1 MRKDLFFIR
10 YKFFLFVFIFFLIF
24 QKQIFPVS
32 QFYHVPMSDG
42 TELATDVHLPDGQE
56 GPFPVFLVRSTY
68 GRVLDV
74 KKYLDE
80 GYAVVIQ
87 DVRGMGES
95 PGEKFVFHADG
106 WDEKLHDGADT
117 VDWIIKQ
124 TWCNGK
130 IGTFGGSA
138 LGITQTLLAPATDK
152 ISAQHIDVGTGSLYH
167 NSIYE
172 GGVFRKNMMEG
183 WLQIIGQAHLIE
195 IYKSHPLYDNFWK
208 QFDANAVAERITAPA
223 LFVGGWYDIFQQ
235 ATIDAFLAREK
246 QGAEKIRGKNYLIM
260 KWSTH
265 GPDITQDY
273 KLNPNRFDLRISHI
287 ALAFFDYHLKG
298 NIHALDNI
306 PRAHYYVMG
315 SDQPNAPGNYW
326 RTANTWPPFEIKEYN
341 LFLKPDHKL
350 DSESIKEGNY
360 TLDFIFDP
368 RDPYPT
374 HGGANLILPSGP
386 FDQRKYSNQRK
397 DLLKF
402 ATEPLEKPLE
412 VTGRVKVILYV
423 SSDAPDTDFT
433 AKLLDIYPKP
443 DGREILVL
451 DSIRRLKTRKGFEQ
465 FTPLLTSPN
474 EIVQLE
480 IDLFSIS
487 WIFDKGHRIGLHIS
501 SSNYP
506 KFEINPNTGDDFPKS
521 DNLRTAHNWIYCG
534 ESYPSMLVLPIPQ

>member
-1 MRKDLFFIR
+1 
-10 YKFFLFVFIFFLIF
+10 
-24 QKQIFPVS
+24 
-32 QFYHVPMSDG
+32 MSDE

-56 GPFPVFLVRSTY
+56 GPFPVLLVRSTY
-68 GRVLDV
+68 GRVLEV

-95 PGEKFVFHADG
+95 PGEKFVFRADA

-117 VDWIIKQ
+117 VDWVHNQ
-124 TWCNGK
+124 PWCNGK

-152 ISAQHIDVGTGSLYH
+152 ISAQYIDVATGSLYH

-172 GGVFRKNMMEG
+172 GGVFRKHMMEG
-183 WLQIIGQAHLIE
+183 WLQVIGQPHLIDV
-195 IYKSHPLYDNFWK
+195 YKSHPLYDTFWK
-208 QFDANAVAERITAPA
+208 QFDSNALANKIMAPA

-246 QGAEKIRGKNYLIM
+246 EGSEKVRGKNMLIM

-265 GPDITQDY
+265 GPDVTQDY
-273 KLNPNRFDLRISHI
+273 KLHSNRFDLRISHVVN
-287 ALAFFDYHLKG
+287 AFFEYHLKG
-298 NIHALDNI
+298 KERALDNI
-306 PRAHYYVMG
+306 PRVHYYVMG
-315 SDQPNAPGNYW
+315 SDQPGAPGNYW
-326 RTANTWPPFEIKEYN
+326 RTADTWPPFETKEHCFY
-341 LFLKPDHKL
+341 LKPDYKL
-350 DSESIKEGNY
+350 SPEPIQSGNY
-360 TLDFIFDP
+360 ALDFVFDP
-368 RDPYPT
+368 HNPYPT

-386 FDQRKYSNQRK
+386 FDQRKYSQNRK

-402 ATEPLEKPLE
+402 ATEPMEKPME
-412 VTGRVKVILYV
+412 ITGRVKVVLYI

-433 AKLLDIYPKP
+433 AKLIDIYPEP

-451 DSIRRLKTRKGFEQ
+451 DSIRRVKTRNGFEQ
-465 FTPLLTSPN
+465 FAPLLTSPN
-474 EIVQLE
+474 EIVSLE

-506 KFEINPNTGDDFPKS
+506 KFEVNPNTGDDFPKE
-521 DNLRTAHNWIYCG
+521 DNLHPAHNWVYCG
-534 ESYPSMLVLPIPQ
+534 DTYRSMLVLPVNQ